1 MFMQKFGGQI
11 RCIVGDKQFAYCK
24 FNDWFTTAELK
35 VARDTFGSLSCKKL
49 RRMHEVQRLIST
61 SLRDMNNWIH
71 ECYMSVHVQCCTET
85 ANKMFIQK

>member
-1 MFMQKFGGQI
+1 MFMQKFGRQI

-24 FNDWFTTAELK
+24 FNDWFTTAKLK
-35 VARDTFGSLSCKKL
+35 VARDTFGLLSCKKL

-71 ECYMSVHVQCCTET
+71 IQVFTYSVARRLPTKCLFKS
-85 ANKMFIQK
+85 N

>member
-1 MFMQKFGGQI
+1 MFMQKFGRQT

-24 FNDWFTTAELK
+24 FNDWFTTAKLK
-35 VARDTFGSLSCKKL
+35 VARDTFGLLSCKKL

-71 ECYMSVHVQCCTET
+71 IQVFTYSVARRLPTKCLFKS
-85 ANKMFIQK
+85 N